1 MDKIICK
8 PCRKSF
14 YEDFNDLSKK
24 IICPFCGAD
33 NITACVN
40 ISDNNSLLNFHDYIK
55 GVEKEK
61 DLKEPLRETFDGEEL
76 YRKKIEWVDKKRL
89 IDRVNNRYFELVKT
103 KNGEIIHSCDEKLS
117 EHFGHGSAKIKYTQS
132 FIILNYN
139 DFLTTIELVDKLIT
153 YQLLEKII
161 IVDNKSTNDS
171 YSELQKKYKN
181 SEKIIIIQSD
191 KNGGY
196 SYGNNFGINFF
207 LNNNFTS
214 DFVVI
219 SNPDICISEE
229 NLKQLLQIAK
239 SDKNIGALAPMM
251 NIKNQNIYKIS
262 AWKLPGYF
270 YDFLSSVPFFRRYA
284 HKLVCYRKNYFDK
297 DKVPVDVLPGSF
309 LMMQKKILQEGIR
322 FDDRFFLFCEE
333 RIFCEKIRKL
343 NYKII
348 LATKIQYDH
357 FESVSIK
364 KNFSKETARQTLLN
378 DSKKKYY
385 NFYKSKN
392 KIRNFFLF
400 MAIDFNFL
408 LLKAIYRMRCSK

>member
-1 MDKIICK
+1 M
-8 PCRKSF
+8 
-14 YEDFNDLSKK
+14 ENLS
-24 IICPFCGAD
+24 
-33 NITACVN
+33 CV
-40 ISDNNSLLNFHDYIK
+40 
-55 GVEKEK
+55 
-61 DLKEPLRETFDGEEL
+61 
-76 YRKKIEWVDKKRL
+76 
-89 IDRVNNRYFELVKT
+89 
-103 KNGEIIHSCDEKLS
+103 
-117 EHFGHGSAKIKYTQS
+117 

-139 DFLTTIELVDKLIT
+139 DASTTKKLVNKLFCCSCIEYIILI
-153 YQLLEKII
+153 
-161 IVDNKSTNDS
+161 DNKSTDDS
-171 YSELQKKYKN
+171 YSKLQYEYKHSKKVTV
-181 SEKIIIIQSD
+181 IQSD

-196 SYGNNFGINFF
+196 SYGNNFGINFY

-251 NIKNQNIYKIS
+251 NIKDQNIYKIS
-262 AWKLPGYF
+262 AWKQPGYF
-270 YDFLSSVPFFRRYA
+270 YDSLSSVPVFRRYA
-284 HKLVCYRKNYFDK
+284 QKLVCYKQNYFDK
-297 DKVPVDVLPGSF
+297 DNVSVDVLPGSF
-309 LMMQKKILQEGIR
+309 LMMPKKILQEGIR

-343 NYKII
+343 NYKVI

-378 DSKKKYY
+378 NSKKKYY
-385 NFYKSKN
+385 EFYKSKN

-408 LLKAIYRMRCSK
+408 LMKAIYAMRTKK